1 MTHGQPPIIQPPASL
16 TLGPPEEPAADPA
29 DGAARPAARAS
40 RDPEQRRTRR
50 LLVTLVL
57 TMLGLAVIG
66 AAGASW
72 LLYRSE
78 YRDSQVSLD
87 RFAHAVAEQ
96 TAWELRQIDTVLQLT
111 RTWLGRAD
119 KLDPN
124 STTRLQER
132 IQPRLIGLPAVQS
145 VIVSNQG
152 GTLRMVTRDS
162 MAVPITGFDPR
173 PLYAFYKEHPEAD
186 LTIGAPFRLAGVETW
201 AFPLSR
207 PILGKGGELLG
218 AVTLVIDAPILAE
231 RYRLVRP
238 AVDQRVA
245 LMRSDGMLLID
256 DAGLASVVMPSFV
269 SIASPN
275 LAGDGDRDDW
285 IGTDGAPSLA
295 HLRRVEDFP
304 AVVAVSLP
312 RELVGAK
319 VRPGLL
325 LISGVIALAAIALS
339 AIVLL
344 FGRRVLTTQ
353 ANLRQQRDFVT
364 RVLDSADVIVF
375 VQDVTGRLIR
385 CNAEAQKLGYATE
398 ELLSLDPFIHL
409 VPREEHARAAN
420 ARRRSRSGATP
431 EPYECHLLTRQGE
444 KRLIRWSTTEVP
456 DANGRQNWV
465 LSVGT
470 DVTDERRQSAAIARN
485 SAIMDHAQ
493 SIARMCYWTARPET
507 ASGDWTGWTFT
518 YSANAPEVY
527 GYEMEA
533 IDVPLEQF
541 VQRFVHSDDQA
552 AMAERYREFYQGE
565 DQRLA
570 FTFRFKQTDGGYRY
584 IRDFAEKRQD
594 GGTLEIVGM
603 SQNVTQQIASDALLR
618 ESEIKLRRAHRL
630 AKLCYWTYEAV
641 ASSEDVDIL
650 VFSGDTDEIFGLSAE
665 ELNSATSSPLITMA
679 HPEDRGRVVA
689 EWRAFMQ
696 SADASRTFDYRL
708 SRQDGEIRD
717 VSVSAEK
724 VMNEQ
729 GLVGQVV
736 GVVQDITD
744 RRRSE
749 IAMARNEDLL
759 RHAHRLT
766 RIGYWVWEPRDVA
779 QSSDRGWL
787 HVSTEFSDILGVAP
801 DGIPLEETD
810 LVRKFGHP
818 EDRDTALAAV
828 ESFVTR
834 TADRYSVKFRAVKP
848 SGEVIHIHMDAERIR
863 DAQGNI
869 LYEVGVAQDVTEQ
882 RQREME
888 LMTAKRAAEIAN
900 RTKTQFLA
908 NMSHELRTPLNAVIG
923 FSQIIKD
930 QAFGE
935 IPERYLNYADD
946 INSSGKLLLALI
958 NDILDMSRIEAG
970 QHKLTE
976 EVISIE
982 AAINDCVRMVAAK
995 AADGG
1000 VRLAVENKGKL
1011 PPLRADERALKQVL
1025 LNVLSNAVKFT
1036 PQGGAVTIAAQRLP
1050 DGRVEVQIAD
1060 TGIGIAEDALK
1071 ELFQP
1076 FRQAD
1081 ASISR
1086 RFGGTGLGLAISK
1099 KLVEL
1104 HGGEIQV
1111 DSDPGRGTRVI
1122 LRLPADRVME
1132 QPAGDRRMQA

>member
-1 MTHGQPPIIQPPASL
+1 M
-16 TLGPPEEPAADPA
+16 
-29 DGAARPAARAS
+29 
-40 RDPEQRRTRR
+40 
-50 LLVTLVL
+50 LVGLVVM
-57 TMLGLAVIG
+57 MLGLAAIG
-66 AAGASW
+66 AIGASW
-72 LLYRSE
+72 QLYRSE
-78 YRDSQVSLD
+78 YDGSRLNLE
-87 RFAHAVAEQ
+87 RFAHAVTEQ

-119 KLDPN
+119 KLDPD

-132 IQPRLIGLPAVQS
+132 IQPRLTGLPAVQS
-145 VIVSNQG
+145 VIVSNAE

-162 MAVPITGFDPR
+162 SAVPITGFDPR
-173 PLYAFYKEHPEAD
+173 PLYAYYHAHPEAD

-207 PILGKGGELLG
+207 PILGKAGELLG
-218 AVTLVIDAPILAE
+218 AVTLVIDAPVLAE

-238 AVDQRVA
+238 ATDHRVA
-245 LMRSDGMLLID
+245 LLRADGVLLID
-256 DAGLASVVMPSFV
+256 DA
-269 SIASPN
+269 N
-275 LAGDGDRDDW
+275 LAGAVESSFISTQSANLAGSGDRADW
-285 IGTDGAPSLA
+285 SGADGRPSLA
-295 HLRRVEDFP
+295 HLRPVKDFP
-304 AVVAVSLP
+304 LVVAVSLP
-312 RELVGAK
+312 RELIGAK

-325 LISGVIALAAIALS
+325 LISGVIAAAGIALS
-339 AIVLL
+339 AIAVL

-364 RVLDSADVIVF
+364 RVLDSADVLVF

-385 CNAEAQKLGYATE
+385 CNAEAALLGYATE

-409 VPREEHARAAN
+409 VPREEHARVAN

-431 EPYECHLLTRQGE
+431 EPYECHLLTRLGE
-444 KRLIRWSTTEVP
+444 RRLIRWSTTEVP
-456 DANGRQNWV
+456 DANGRHNWI

-470 DVTDERRQSAAIARN
+470 DVTEERRQSAAIARN

-507 ASGDWTGWTFT
+507 AAGEWTEWTFA
-518 YSANAPEVY
+518 YSANAIEVY
-527 GYEMEA
+527 GYEMDA

-541 VQRFVHSDDQA
+541 IQRFVHPDDQA
-552 AMAERYREFYQGE
+552 AMAERYRVFYQGQ

-570 FTFRFKQTDGGYRY
+570 FTFRFKQADGAYRY
-584 IRDFAEKRQD
+584 IRDFAEKRHD
-594 GGTLEIVGM
+594 GSTSAVEIIGM
-603 SQNVTQQIASDALLR
+603 SQDVTQQIASDAMLR

-641 ASSEDVDIL
+641 ASTEDVDIL
-650 VFSGDTDEIFGLSAE
+650 AFSGDTEEIFGLTAE
-665 ELNSATSSPLITMA
+665 ELNHATSSPLITMA
-679 HPEDRGRVVA
+679 HPEDRARVVE
-689 EWRAFMQ
+689 EWRAFMR
-696 SADASRTFDYRL
+696 SADASRTFDYRMC
-708 SRQDGEIRD
+708 RHDEKQRGEIRD

-729 GLVGQVV
+729 GLVGQVI

-759 RHAHRLT
+759 RRAHRLT

-787 HVSTEFSDILGVAP
+787 HVSTEFADILGVEP
-801 DGIPLEETD
+801 DGVPLEETD
-810 LVRKFGHP
+810 LVHKFSHP
-818 EDRDTALAAV
+818 EDRDAAAAAV
-828 ESFVTR
+828 EAFVNR
-834 TADRYSVKFRAVKP
+834 TTDRYSVKFRAIKP
-848 SGEVIHIHMDAERIR
+848 AGEVIHVHMDAERIR

-923 FSQIIKD
+923 FSQLIRD

-935 IPERYLNYADD
+935 IPERYLTYADD
-946 INSSGKLLLALI
+946 INNSGKLLLALI

-970 QHKLTE
+970 QHKLVE
-976 EVISIE
+976 EVISLE

-1000 VRLAVENKGKL
+1000 VRLAVENKGKV
-1011 PPLRADERALKQVL
+1011 PALRADERALKQVL

-1036 PQGGAVTIAAQRLP
+1036 PQGGAVTIAARSLA
-1050 DGRVEVQIAD
+1050 DSRVEIQIAD

-1099 KLVEL
+1099 KLIEL
-1104 HGGEIQV
+1104 HGGEIEV
-1111 DSDPGRGTRVI
+1111 DSQPGRGTRVH
-1122 LRLPADRVME
+1122 LRLPAARVME
-1132 QPAGDRRMQA
+1132 PSVDRRMQA

>member
-1 MTHGQPPIIQPPASL
+1 L
-16 TLGPPEEPAADPA
+16 TLGSPEEPIAELAE
-29 DGAARPAARAS
+29 GATRPAAGA

-72 LLYRSE
+72 LLYRAE
-78 YRDSQVSLD
+78 YQDSQVSLD

-96 TAWELRQIDTVLQLT
+96 TGWELRQIDTVLQLT
-111 RTWLGRAD
+111 RTWLGSAD

-145 VIVSNQG
+145 VIVSNEG

-173 PLYAFYKEHPEAD
+173 PLYAYYKGHPEAD
-186 LTIGAPFRLAGVETW
+186 LTIGSPFRLAGVETW

-207 PILGKGGELLG
+207 PILGKSGELLG

-245 LMRSDGMLLID
+245 LLRSDGMLLID
-256 DAGLASVVMPSFV
+256 DAGLASVVMPSFA
-269 SIASPN
+269 STSSPN
-275 LAGDGDRDDW
+275 LAGAGDRDDW
-285 IGTDGAPSLA
+285 VGTDGAPSLA
-295 HLRRVEDFP
+295 HLRQVEDFP

-312 RELVGAK
+312 RELVGVK

-344 FGRRVLTTQ
+344 FGRRVLITQ

-385 CNAEAQKLGYATE
+385 CNAEAQNLGYATD

-409 VPREEHARAAN
+409 VPREEHARVAN
-420 ARRRSRSGATP
+420 ARRRSRFGATP

-527 GYEMEA
+527 GYDMDA

-541 VQRFVHSDDQA
+541 VQRFVHPDDQA

-570 FTFRFKQTDGGYRY
+570 FTFRFKQADGGYRY

-594 GGTLEIVGM
+594 GGAFEIVGM
-603 SQNVTQQIASDALLR
+603 SQNVTQQVASDALLR
-618 ESEIKLRRAHRL
+618 ENEIKLRRAHRL

-641 ASSEDVDIL
+641 ASSAEVDVL
-650 VFSGDTDEIFGLSAE
+650 VFSGDTDETFGRSAE
-665 ELNSATSSPLITMA
+665 ELNRATSSPLITMA
-679 HPEDRGRVVA
+679 HPEDRDRIIA

-708 SRQDGEIRD
+708 SRQGGEIRD

-759 RHAHRLT
+759 RHAHRLG

-801 DGIPLEETD
+801 DGVPLEETD
-810 LVRKFGHP
+810 MVRKFGHP
-818 EDRDTALAAV
+818 EDRDDALAAV
-828 ESFVTR
+828 EPFVTR
-834 TADRYSVKFRAVKP
+834 ASDRYSVKFRALKP
-848 SGEVIHIHMDAERIR
+848 AGDIVHVHMDAERIR

-869 LYEVGVAQDVTEQ
+869 LYEVGVVQDVTEQ

-976 EVISIE
+976 EVISLE

-1011 PPLRADERALKQVL
+1011 PALRADERALKQVL

-1036 PQGGAVTIAAQRLP
+1036 PQGGAVTISAQSLP
-1050 DGRVEVQIAD
+1050 DRRVEVQIAD
-1060 TGIGIAEDALK
+1060 TGIGIAEDALT

-1099 KLVEL
+1099 KLIEL

-1111 DSDPGRGTRVI
+1111 ESHPGRGTRVN
-1122 LRLPADRVME
+1122 LRLPAERVAD
-1132 QPAGDRRMQA
+1132 QTAGDRRMQA